1 MTSPAEALDGRIIA
15 IDAVRGVAVC
25 GILLMNIVSFG
36 MPGFAY
42 VDPTIWGW
50 HSAADHVAW
59 LANYVMSDGKFRALF
74 TMLFGASMA
83 LIAERAAAHGA
94 SPAKVH
100 YRRMVWLFAI
110 GMLHAWLFW
119 YGDILV
125 QYAVAGMI
133 GFAMW
138 RWPPRA
144 LWTSFALMMAAQSLL
159 NYGHYVSVAPVR
171 ATAIAPGASPA
182 AVRAWRDVLT
192 NETSSHADA
201 VKEVAA
207 YRGSLVDVFNQRAKT
222 AWIFQ
227 TFLLPLT
234 LPEVFAF
241 MAFGIAMW
249 RNGFLKGT
257 WTTRAYGVVIV
268 VGYGIA
274 APLTLLL
281 GLTILRASF
290 DPVIMIVT
298 DTASFWLRPSIAL
311 SHAAVVVLAVKQ
323 GIARGLTD
331 RLAAA
336 GRMAFSNYLGT
347 TLIATTLFYG
357 YGFGLFG
364 ALDRAQLYVVV
375 AAIWAAILLWSKR
388 WLVRFNYGP
397 FEWLWRSL
405 ARGTLQPFRRQIR
418 PKP

>member
-1 MTSPAEALDGRIIA
+1 MSDTRITT
-15 IDAVRGVAVC
+15 IDAVRGMAVC

-42 VDPTIWGW
+42 VDPTLWGW
-50 HSAADHVAW
+50 HGGTDKLVW
-59 LANYVMSDGKFRALF
+59 LANYVVSDGKFRALF

-83 LIAERAAAHGA
+83 LIAERAAASGH
-94 SPAKVH
+94 SPARVH
-100 YRRMVWLFAI
+100 YRRMAWLLVI

-133 GFAMW
+133 AFAMW
-138 RWPPRA
+138 YWPPRA
-144 LWTSFALMMAAQSLL
+144 LLTTFAAMMLAQSAL
-159 NYGHYVSVAPVR
+159 NYGHYVS
-171 ATAIAPGASPA
+171 IAPIRAAAMAPDASPA
-182 AVRAWRDVLT
+182 AGRAWRDVLT

-201 VKEVAA
+201 VKEAAA
-207 YRGSLVDVFNQRAKT
+207 YRGSMTDVFKQRAKT
-222 AWIFQ
+222 TWIFQ

-234 LPEVFAF
+234 LPEIFAF

-249 RNGFLKGT
+249 RAGFLKGA
-257 WTTRAYGVVIV
+257 WTRRAYAGTIA
-268 VGYGIA
+268 VGYGVA

-281 GLTILRASF
+281 GLTNLRAGF
-290 DPVIMIVT
+290 DPVTMIVT
-298 DTASFWLRPSIAL
+298 DSASLWLRPFIAL
-311 SHAAVVVLAVKQ
+311 AHAAIVVLAIEH

-336 GRMAFSNYLGT
+336 GRMAFSNYLGS

-364 ALDRAQLYVVV
+364 TLDRAQLYLVV
-375 AAIWAAILLWSKR
+375 AAIWVAILSWSKP
-388 WLVRFNYGP
+388 WLGRFHYGP

-405 ARGTLQPFRRQIR
+405 ARRRLQPFRRQMR
-418 PKP
+418 PNP